1 MQFHNHG
8 VNAVG
13 NSDEEESD
21 SENEDG
27 ENIPVELVHWP
38 PQLFVNSAYVMMCIK
53 LLNATL

>member
-21 SENEDG
+21 SENEDD
-27 ENIPVELVHWP
+27 ENIPVELVH
-38 PQLFVNSAYVMMCIK
+38 
-53 LLNATL
+53 